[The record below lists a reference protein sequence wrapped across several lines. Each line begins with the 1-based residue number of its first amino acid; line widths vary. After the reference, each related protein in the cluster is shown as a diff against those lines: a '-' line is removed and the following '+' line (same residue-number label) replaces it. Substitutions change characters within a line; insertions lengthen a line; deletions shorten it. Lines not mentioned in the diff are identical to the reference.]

1 MPPGFS
7 HITARMGPGASV
19 YGNHAWQDSRSG
31 HAAGTDDR
39 GAWHRPVWHTPGI
52 PAALRHAI
60 GAIAMTAA
68 PMAEHRATHTAP
80 KAGGTGTD

>member
-7 HITARMGPGASV
+7 HITARMVPGGVRLREPCMA
-19 YGNHAWQDSRSG
+19 GFRSG

-39 GAWHRPVWHTPGI
+39 WAWHRPAWHTPGI

-60 GAIAMTAA
+60 GAIARTAA
-68 PMAEHRATHTAP
+68 PMAEHWATPTAP